1 MRQTGFFSLGEATS
15 LGEGKLWIQTF
26 KLRLKIDL
34 VSYPAR
40 VEGLVNMF
48 NKRTNT
54 LLYKNMYLSHF
65 ILQRVDVSTVCER
78 WVETGTD
85 CYIDPNYSVNHSR
98 TSSASWQV
106 LLNQGRWGLQ
116 HQSSSLA
123 PTLAFLWPADSTAA
137 GTYLY
142 SFIRPLASARLPLIY
157 TGASLHWRL
166 GQGSIYIFILLIVMP
181 DRRGSLHHNYL
192 WLLLWPYSCH
202 NILPADPH
210 DLNFLNHSWPSDRQV
225 VSLMSSQGYFTFPY
239 GHTKHN
245 IHKRESGRKEKKK
258 QTWTWVSSKRK
269 KGEICDT
276 FEQLF
281 VDQQAISSVYSSEIP
296 TKSPG
301 MQGVDCSLQSTA
313 LFCPLLCSAF
323 LPRLSASYDFC
334 RLPCSVDCFFYSLLG
349 PSFPRL
355 LPVLW
360 EISRAR

>member
-1 MRQTGFFSLGEATS
+1 MFLLCVRDEWRQGQTAILTQLLLLTIAELLPHLGRCCSTRVA
-15 LGEGKLWIQTF
+15 EGC
-26 KLRLKIDL
+26 
-34 VSYPAR
+34 S
-40 VEGLVNMF
+40 
-48 NKRTNT
+48 
-54 LLYKNMYLSHF
+54 
-65 ILQRVDVSTVCER
+65 
-78 WVETGTD
+78 
-85 CYIDPNYSVNHSR
+85 
-98 TSSASWQV
+98 
-106 LLNQGRWGLQ
+106 
-116 HQSSSLA
+116 HQSSSW
-123 PTLAFLWPADSTAA
+123 PSLWPSCDQLTQQ
-137 GTYLY
+137 
-142 SFIRPLASARLPLIY
+142 RPALTCILSYAHLLPSRLPLIY

-245 IHKRESGRKEKKK
+245 IHNRESGRKEKKK

-301 MQGVDCSLQSTA
+301 MQALTA
-313 LFCPLLCSAF
+313 LS
-323 LPRLSASYDFC
+323 S
-334 RLPCSVDCFFYSLLG
+334 RLPCFVHFSVLPSYLDCPLPTIFVDC
-349 PSFPRL
+349 
-355 LPVLW
+355 PVLSTVFSILFW
-360 EISRAR
+360 DLPSLVFFRSYGRSRAQDIGVGFAPKLKKGSSDWHSHTHPHNKCPTSCHIAKLDILKHKFQN